1 MSRRKG
7 APPARP
13 NGAAAAAN
21 GAAAA
26 ASAPAA
32 GPVPVVAP
40 FPAAVPF
47 PAAPPTDQ
55 GIPKAALVLLERG
68 SAAKPLRSIEAAWNP
83 SSYRIRKAS
92 ARSAPAAFGPPRR
105 SEEFSTELFVDT
117 GGETGAKRDARRI
130 LEELRSWMDPVAGGL
145 LPSKVLFVWGTFR
158 FAGRIE
164 EILEEW
170 IRFDPDGTPIRGRI
184 RLLLRD

>member
-7 APPARP
+7 APPAGP
-13 NGAAAAAN
+13 NGATEAAN
-21 GAAAA
+21 GADAA
-26 ASAPAA
+26 ASAP
-32 GPVPVVAP
+32 VVASL
-40 FPAAVPF
+40 PAA
-47 PAAPPTDQ
+47 DQ
-55 GIPKAALVLLERG
+55 GTPKAALVLLERG

-92 ARSAPAAFGPPRR
+92 ARSAPAAFGPLRS

-117 GGETGAKRDARRI
+117 SGETGAKRDARRI
-130 LEELRSWMDPVAGGL
+130 LEELRGWMDPVTGGL

-158 FAGRIE
+158 FTGRIE